1 MARLLS
7 VGVVGTGHL
16 GTRHAQTYARLKG
29 VKLAAVCDTNIF
41 KARKLARKLRCQA
54 FADFRQMISQVEAVS
69 LAVPTSAHYDLGC
82 KLLNAG
88 IHTLI
93 EKPLALTLSQA
104 DGLIRIARKKRR
116 LLQVG
121 HIERF
126 NSAIQAAAKH
136 LTHPRF
142 IDVDRLSPYPF
153 RGTDVSVVLDVMIH
167 DLDMLLALVRSKITR
182 IDALGI
188 SVLSKSEDIANARV
202 QFASGCVAQLTAS
215 RVSPEPI
222 RRIRVFQENSYLSI
236 DYQAQTVELAHR
248 TRRGIHRVA
257 LPVNRKPP
265 LEKELEAFINSI
277 RHKQPAIV
285 TGKDGRAALAFAL
298 RIEHSIHRHN
308 RRHRS

>member
-16 GTRHAQTYARLKG
+16 GTRHAETYARLKG
-29 VKLAAVCDTNIF
+29 VKLAAVCDTDIS

-54 FADFRQMISQVEAVS
+54 FADFRQMIGQVEAVS
-69 LAVPTSAHYDLGC
+69 LAVPTYAHYDLGR
-82 KLLNAG
+82 KLLNAR

-104 DGLIRIARKKRR
+104 DGLIRMARERRR

-126 NSAIQAAAKH
+126 NAAIQAAAKH

-167 DLDMLLALVRSKITR
+167 DLDMLLALVRSRLTR
-182 IDALGI
+182 VDALGI

-222 RRIRVFQENSYLSI
+222 RRIRVFQEDSYLSI

-248 TRRGIHRVA
+248 TRKGINRVA
-257 LPVNRKPP
+257 LPVNRRPP
-265 LEKELEAFINSI
+265 
-277 RHKQPAIV
+277 P
-285 TGKDGRAALAFAL
+285 GKRAGILC
-298 RIEHSIHRHN
+298 
-308 RRHRS
+308 